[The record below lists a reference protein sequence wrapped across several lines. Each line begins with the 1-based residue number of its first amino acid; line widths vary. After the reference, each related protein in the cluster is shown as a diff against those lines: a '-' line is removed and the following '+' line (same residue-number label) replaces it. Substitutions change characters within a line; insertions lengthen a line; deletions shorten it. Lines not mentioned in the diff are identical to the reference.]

1 MDEKIKEK
9 VTKQIKKFG
18 KMIIVSTSSFVL
30 LVSLFFGVIN
40 GVFSSASKI
49 FSDIID
55 NIKIDGNNIV
65 VDENY
70 MKEAEEKLEKL
81 GINSK
86 TLGLGNENYLER
98 YLEAEIVTSYPYLGG
113 EGLQGAVYFE
123 RAKIDGT
130 TVRLSYLEYND
141 FYNRF
146 NSGGDVDNYF
156 TVDQND
162 WTVHVKKI
170 DGNIEKINY
179 KNMVEKFAMPF
190 EFPIALALTSQNP
203 QFALAVV
210 NLVEDS
216 RIIITIAESA
226 TTTTTTVTEHYHE
239 KIEENIPGDENTEAQ
254 TNLVSEGDK
263 QGEPQITTT
272 TTYSTNIFLS
282 SARTWILNEI
292 TDLKYDN
299 SSEDLE
305 PVEAMMNP
313 V

>member
-179 KNMVEKFAMPF
+179 
-190 EFPIALALTSQNP
+190 
-203 QFALAVV
+203 
-210 NLVEDS
+210 
-216 RIIITIAESA
+216 
-226 TTTTTTVTEHYHE
+226 
-239 KIEENIPGDENTEAQ
+239 
-254 TNLVSEGDK
+254 
-263 QGEPQITTT
+263 
-272 TTYSTNIFLS
+272 
-282 SARTWILNEI
+282 
-292 TDLKYDN
+292 
-299 SSEDLE
+299 
-305 PVEAMMNP
+305 
-313 V
+313 